1 VEEGSSSS
9 GSCAKQSGVRRRWFL
24 QFGGHAG
31 RAEREMEGGSG
42 RVCHVEEGEREK
54 EGGCGVNSRTTGSE
68 WLWAVQSKA
77 AVHAHGGG
85 GLANRG
91 GRWGVGDTAQRG

>member
-1 VEEGSSSS
+1 MCRTERSEAPVASSIRRARRESREGN
-9 GSCAKQSGVRRRWFL
+9 G
-24 QFGGHAG
+24 
-31 RAEREMEGGSG
+31 GGSG

-54 EGGCGVNSRTTGSE
+54 EGGCGVSSRTTGSE
-68 WLWAVQSKA
+68 WLWAVQSKVV
-77 AVHAHGGG
+77 VHAHAGG